1 MDEARL
7 IEKLRKIEALF
18 AGATTEGERQAA
30 AEARARIQERLAAIA
45 ETDPP
50 IEYRFTVTDLWSRR
64 LLVALLRRYGLKPYR
79 YPRQRRTTVM
89 ARVPARFVDE
99 TLWPEFESLW
109 AELRGWLNDATERV
123 VRLVTEQ
130 DADEAEVVERPAA
143 LGFDPDDDDD
153 D

>member
-18 AGATTEGERQAA
+18 AGAATDGERTAA
-30 AEARARIQERLAAIA
+30 AEARARIQARLREVAVV
-45 ETDPP
+45 DPP
-50 IEYRFTVTDLWSRR
+50 VEYRFTVTDQWSRR
-64 LLVALLRRYGLKPYR
+64 LLVALLKRYGLRPYR
-79 YPRQRRTTVM
+79 YPRQRHTTVM

-109 AELRGWLNDATERV
+109 GELQKWLTDATERV

-130 DADEAEVVERPAA
+130 DTSEAEVVEEPPA
-143 LGFDPDDDDD
+143 LDHDDD
-153 D
+153 

>member
-18 AGATTEGERQAA
+18 AGATTDGERQAA
-30 AEARARIQERLAAIA
+30 AEARDRIQERLTAIA
-45 ETDPP
+45 AVDPP

-64 LLVALLRRYGLKPYR
+64 LLVALLRRYGIRPYR

-109 AELRGWLNDATERV
+109 SELRTWLNDATERV
-123 VRLVTEQ
+123 VRLVTDQ
-130 DADEAEVVERPAA
+130 DSTEAEVVEAPA
-143 LGFDPDDDDD
+143 LDYDDDDEED
-153 D
+153 

>member
-18 AGATTEGERQAA
+18 AGAATDGERTAA
-30 AEARARIQERLAAIA
+30 AEARARIQARLREVAVV
-45 ETDPP
+45 DPP
-50 IEYRFTVTDLWSRR
+50 VEYRFTVTDQWSRR
-64 LLVALLRRYGLKPYR
+64 LLVALLKRYGLRPYR
-79 YPRQRRTTVM
+79 YPRQRHTTVM

-109 AELRGWLNDATERV
+109 GELQKWLTDATERV

-130 DADEAEVVERPAA
+130 DTSEAEVVEEPPA
-143 LGFDPDDDDD
+143 LDHDD
-153 D
+153 

>member
-18 AGATTEGERQAA
+18 AGATTEGERAAA
-30 AEARARIQERLAAIA
+30 AEAKERIQLRLQELAVV
-45 ETDPP
+45 DPP
-50 IEYRFTVTDLWSRR
+50 VEYRFTVTDQWSRR
-64 LLVALLRRYGLKPYR
+64 LLVALLKRYGLRPYR
-79 YPRQRRTTVM
+79 YPRQRHTTVM

-109 AELRGWLNDATERV
+109 GELQKWLTDATERV

-130 DADEAEVVERPAA
+130 DATEAEVVDEPPQLEA
-143 LGFDPDDDDD
+143 DD
-153 D
+153 